1 MNKNNTDKAGEGIY
15 KIINAIMLVLFVPVL
30 FSVFF
35 IGNSFDYYDEVKA
48 VILLPNFV
56 LTIAAA
62 AAVAVMYGIVS
73 RGSRIKIDKKL
84 SKRINIALIVLY
96 ALFFVFCIWIS
107 NEIVFDMSVDQGIVR
122 EAAKDVAHKI
132 PFGYQFVFSMNYNNL
147 PITYVL
153 GILYR
158 IAENMKQFGHDPEY
172 LWVITGCFMVSAA
185 GYCSC
190 KIVKKLTDNVAAVF
204 VAFVLYF
211 VTAGL
216 SPWKGMPYTDSYGIL
231 FPVLCI
237 LLFLYSR
244 DAKTYVGKILLMLL
258 SLLSGTVGGFMK
270 PSCYIAVLA
279 VLAAQAASLIYQTVI
294 YKKKNKTN
302 KAKLISTAAVFSVSV
317 ISACLLYKWTDLWMD
332 YIVDDIGLDY
342 NEEIEATP
350 QYFFYMGTKE
360 LTTGGFST
368 EDYGIFGEFQFSK
381 ADRNQACLER
391 AWERIS
397 DRGFFGTVYFCLK
410 KLVKSFNDGTFAWTT
425 VLYYEPFPENL
436 THDNA
441 VANLLRATLNPLGEH
456 QAWYDT
462 IAEFT
467 WIMTLIGVPFAVL
480 AGRKEEYAVM
490 PVMAV
495 GILIYLMLFESGAR
509 YVYVFLPLFIV
520 MSACGIDA
528 ATVRFNIDRF
538 FKKEI

>member
-1 MNKNNTDKAGEGIY
+1 MNENNMNKSGECIF
-15 KIINAIMLVLFVPVL
+15 KIINIIMLVLFVPVL
-30 FSVFF
+30 LSVFF
-35 IGNSFDYYDEVKA
+35 IGNSFDYFDDVKA
-48 VILLPNFV
+48 IVLLPNFV

-62 AAVAVMYGIVS
+62 AAVAVMCGII
-73 RGSRIKIDKKL
+73 RWGSRIKMDKKI
-84 SKRINIALIVLY
+84 SDRVNIVLVVLY
-96 ALFFVFCIWIS
+96 VLFFMFCMWIS

-122 EAAKDVAHKI
+122 EAAKDVAHEI

-158 IAENMKQFGHDPEY
+158 IAENTKWFGHDPEY
-172 LWVITGCFMVSAA
+172 LWVMTGCFMVSAA
-185 GYCSC
+185 GYCCC

-237 LLFLYSR
+237 LLYLYSR
-244 DAKTYVGKILLMLL
+244 DTKTYAGRIVLIIL
-258 SLLSGTVGGFMK
+258 SLLSGISGGFMK
-270 PSCYIAVLA
+270 PSCHIAVLA
-279 VLAAQAASLIYQTVI
+279 VLAAQAASLIYQAVI
-294 YKKKNKTN
+294 CKKKNKEN
-302 KAKLISTAAVFSVSV
+302 KEKLISTAVVFIVSV
-317 ISACLLYKWTDLWMD
+317 ISACLLYKCTDLWMD
-332 YIVDDIGLDY
+332 CIIDDIGLDY

-441 VANLLRATLNPLGEH
+441 VANLLRAMLNPLGEH

-467 WIMTLIGVPFAVL
+467 WIMTLIGVPFIVFAGKKDEYTVL
-480 AGRKEEYAVM
+480 
-490 PVMAV
+490 PVMII
-495 GILIYLMLFESGAR
+495 GILMYLMLFESGAR
-509 YVYVFLPLFIV
+509 YVYVFLPLFV
-520 MSACGIDA
+520 SMSACGINA
-528 ATVRFNIDRF
+528 ASARFNFDKVL
-538 FKKEI
+538 KK